1 MRLKGDARVSLPC
14 SKKECDPEAGA
25 VRSIE

>member
-14 SKKECDPEAGA
+14 SERECDPEAGA